1 VTGLAAAT
9 AVVAAFSCFAVLSV
23 SGQAQKVLAQ
33 ANAEPEHLDRAA
45 TTSGGDGA
53 TVLLVGDSHA
63 RFLFPAFAD
72 LARKQG
78 WTLIPAIQSACP
90 WPRVAAV
97 YDNGSPL
104 DCDGTRD
111 RAVRAAERTRPD
123 LVILVSRS
131 AVRRPLRVDGELLHP
146 AEPGWVEEIKRG
158 TDQFLSEL
166 QPLAKHVV
174 IIEPMAE
181 TRNAMVDCLA
191 EGEEPSSCDAPAVD
205 HPGTAPLERAWRSL
219 PGVTTVSFDDLLCP
233 DGTCPS
239 MVDGIVTH
247 RDNNHL
253 TVPYTRHIA
262 GDIDALL
269 RENGVVLSTGA
280 AVG

>member
-1 VTGLAAAT
+1 
-9 AVVAAFSCFAVLSV
+9 
-23 SGQAQKVLAQ
+23 
-33 ANAEPEHLDRAA
+33 
-45 TTSGGDGA
+45 
-53 TVLLVGDSHA
+53 
-63 RFLFPAFAD
+63 
-72 LARKQG
+72 
-78 WTLIPAIQSACP
+78 
-90 WPRVAAV
+90 VAAV